1 MKNTFLERLKTEKN
15 ELLEKTTK
23 LSMFL
28 NSDKINDL
36 SEANELLL
44 KFQLEHM
51 NNYLNILLIRIEL
64 IEK

>member
-1 MKNTFLERLKTEKN
+1 
-15 ELLEKTTK
+15 
-23 LSMFL
+23 MFL
-28 NSDKINDL
+28 NSDKVNDL

-64 IEK
+64 IEKTK